1 MISRIKVKNFGPIK
15 EGLLENDGWIEL
27 KKVTLFIGNQGSGKS
42 TIAKLISTLTWIEK
56 ALVRGVFSEK
66 SLTDK
71 TLIKHLSYQNI
82 GNYFKQET
90 ILEYEGNAFHIS
102 FKNKFVKVKKNEKNG
117 YSFPKI
123 MYVPSERNFVS
134 SVRNVRTLKG
144 LPSTL
149 YTFSDEFIN
158 AVEELKGQIILP
170 INNTKFE
177 YQKLNKLSS
186 IIGNDY
192 KITLSEASS
201 GFQSF
206 VPLFVVSNY
215 LANSLEKK
223 DDSTIKQ
230 ISIEEEKRI
239 RKEIEQILSNPNIS
253 DDVKQASLEYL
264 SSKFAYSSFI
274 NIVEEPEQNLFPKS
288 QNKILNS
295 LLEFNN
301 LNEYN
306 RLILT
311 THSPYIINFLS
322 VAIQADYLSEK
333 LKTLSNQ
340 RQHNFLHRLN
350 EVVPYKSMVSSS
362 DVIIYQLDEISGTLK
377 KLNDYEGIPSD
388 DNFLNESL
396 ADANEM
402 FDLLLEIEQEI

>member
-15 EGLLENDGWIEL
+15 DGSLENEGWIDL

-56 ALVRGVFSEK
+56 ALVRGDFSEK

-71 TLIKHLSYQNI
+71 SLKKHFTYQNI
-82 GNYFKQET
+82 GNYFKDET
-90 ILEYEGNAFHIS
+90 LIEYEGKAFHIS
-102 FKNKFVKVKKNEKNG
+102 FINNFVKVKKNEKNG

-158 AVEELKGQIILP
+158 AVEELKGQIDLP

-186 IIGNDY
+186 IIGEDY
-192 KITLSEASS
+192 KIKLSEASS

-206 VPLFVVSNY
+206 VPLFVVSNFI
-215 LANSLEKK
+215 ANSLEKK
-223 DDSTIKQ
+223 EDNTIKD

-264 SSKFAYSSFI
+264 SSKFKYSSFI
-274 NIVEEPEQNLFPKS
+274 NIVEEPEQNLFPNS

-295 LLEFNN
+295 LLKFNN
-301 LNEYN
+301 LNEN
-306 RLILT
+306 NGLIIT
-311 THSPYIINFLS
+311 THSPYIINYLCVS
-322 VAIQADYLSEK
+322 IQANYLFEK
-333 LKTLSNQ
+333 IMNFSNQ
-340 RQHNFLHRLN
+340 KPELFLARLN
-350 EVVPYKSMVSSS
+350 KIVPHKSMVSSS
-362 DVIIYQLDEISGTLK
+362 NVIIYQLDEITGTLK
-377 KLNDYEGIPSD
+377 KLDDYEGIPSD
-388 DNFLNESL
+388 NNYLNKSL

-402 FDLLLEIEQEI
+402 FDLLLEIEQEL